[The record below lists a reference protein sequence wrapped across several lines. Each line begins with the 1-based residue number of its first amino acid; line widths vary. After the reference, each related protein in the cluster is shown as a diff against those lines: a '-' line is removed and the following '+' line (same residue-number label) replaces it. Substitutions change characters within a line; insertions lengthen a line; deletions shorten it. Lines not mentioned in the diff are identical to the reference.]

1 MFLRA
6 FRRVNGNDMIPA
18 DLNLPMAK
26 YTQDDSAFGAIITS
40 AVYLPRIQLFGGN
53 SDLVKEGKIGMG
65 HYGLVRS
72 KDQVD
77 DLGVQFNCCPFSWRF
92 KAVRITEANDVFSY
106 FNPNA
111 DEFKAIMVESE
122 QQDSGCMYGVE
133 FLTWI
138 PDPTATF
145 ATFFFAS
152 KTARRESPNLKQI
165 LTNRGAATCK
175 AQLIKKGRFTWHG
188 PVIVPCS
195 TPFELPPSD
204 EIMTQAERFANP
216 KDSEVEKAEVVG
228 EVRER

>member
-1 MFLRA
+1 VSNSGTWGSWGCDDGA
-6 FRRVNGNDMIPA
+6 FE
-18 DLNLPMAK
+18 
-26 YTQDDSAFGAIITS
+26 DDSAFGAIITS

-65 HYGLVRS
+65 HYGLVRA

-175 AQLIKKGRFTWHG
+175 GSG
-188 PVIVPCS
+188 
-195 TPFELPPSD
+195 E
-204 EIMTQAERFANP
+204 ERNKPA
-216 KDSEVEKAEVVG
+216 SEQVAVLHA
-228 EVRER
+228 RRLSA